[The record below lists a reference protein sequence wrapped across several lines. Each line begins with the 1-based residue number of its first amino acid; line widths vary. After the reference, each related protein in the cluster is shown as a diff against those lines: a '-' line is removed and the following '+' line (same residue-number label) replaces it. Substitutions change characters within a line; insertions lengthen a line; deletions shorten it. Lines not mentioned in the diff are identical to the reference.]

1 MVDEISWSA
10 PEYQHYPKSLG
21 WFIFLFLAGAGLTLY
36 FLLQKDFLTSIL
48 FALLFIIIYFFSKAK
63 PRTLH
68 ITLDRQGIKIN
79 NNRLPY
85 SQIKKFWIVYDPPE
99 VKILNF
105 ETLAYL
111 NRYLTLQ
118 LESQDPVNIRQ
129 FLLSYLP
136 EDLDGG
142 EQFSDKLSRKLRF

>member
-1 MVDEISWSA
+1 MANEISWSA
-10 PEYQHYPKSLG
+10 PEYQHYPKSIG
-21 WFIFLFLAGAGLTLY
+21 WFVLLSLAGAGLTLY
-36 FLLQKDFLTSIL
+36 FLWQKDFLTSIL
-48 FALLFIIIYFFSKAK
+48 FALFFVIIYFFSKTK
-63 PRTLH
+63 PRTLR
-68 ITLDRQGIKIN
+68 ITLDSQGVKIN
-79 NNRLPY
+79 NTRLPH

-118 LESQDPVNIRQ
+118 LESQDPVKIRQ

-136 EDLDGG
+136 EDLDSG
-142 EQFSDKLSRKLRF
+142 EQLSDTLSRKLRF